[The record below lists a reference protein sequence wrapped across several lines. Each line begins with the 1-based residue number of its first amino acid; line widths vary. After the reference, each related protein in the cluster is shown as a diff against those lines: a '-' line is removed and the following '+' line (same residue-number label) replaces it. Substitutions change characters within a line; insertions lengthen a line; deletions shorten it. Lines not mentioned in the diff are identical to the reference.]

1 MGGGSYGW
9 VETLGSLLGGKNVL
23 YLKVGSGFVYVCV
36 CCNSVKFV
44 CFLSH
49 RQCLFTHLFYSQP
62 RKRLKD
68 NSA

>member
-1 MGGGSYGW
+1 MGRDTRGPSEGQGMFYISKW
-9 VETLGSLLGGKNVL
+9 AVVL
-23 YLKVGSGFVYVCV
+23 CVCV

-49 RQCLFTHLFYSQP
+49 RQCLFIHLGFYSQP